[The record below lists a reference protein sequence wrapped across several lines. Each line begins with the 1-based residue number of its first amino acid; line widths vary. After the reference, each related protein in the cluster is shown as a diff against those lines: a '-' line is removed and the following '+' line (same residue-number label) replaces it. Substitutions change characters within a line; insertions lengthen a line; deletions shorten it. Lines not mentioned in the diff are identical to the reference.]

1 MYDSG
6 ENESKKDTGPG
17 CCFEIRWMAGQMGNG
32 TFFCPLTWMTKC
44 CMRQEI
50 QQSIKQGTIRL

>member
-32 TFFCPLTWMTKC
+32 TFFCPFVDLDDKMLHAPRNTAKY
-44 CMRQEI
+44 
-50 QQSIKQGTIRL
+50 